1 MSIEPPAP
9 LRYDRRVAT
18 DDAGAEIRT
27 ARPSDVEAIAVLHLA
42 SRRAAYQGFVS
53 DAVIILSTNL
63 SRQTPGQ

>member
-1 MSIEPPAP
+1 
-9 LRYDRRVAT
+9 
-18 DDAGAEIRT
+18 
-27 ARPSDVEAIAVLHLA
+27 VEAIAVLHLA